1 MATENLLSSRRFAA
15 IFWTQLL
22 GAMNDNI
29 FKNALVILI
38 AYRAYSLGGLAPDQM
53 VALCGGVFILPF
65 FLFSSLS
72 GQLAD
77 KYPKTTIVVAV
88 KVMEVL
94 IMLLGSWGFLCENI
108 YLLFAALFGMGLHS
122 TIFGPVKYSILPE
135 LVAEDALVQANALVE
150 MGTFIAILLGTIVGG
165 VLIALRSGAS
175 AVTAA
180 VLAVALLGLLASL
193 FVPKLP
199 AVSPDSRIDVNL
211 FRSTRDVLAISRQ
224 VPLVF
229 ISVLAISWFWFFG
242 AALLSIFPIYVKDV
256 LHGNE
261 TVVSLFLA
269 IFSVGVAVGSILCER
284 FSRRKVELGLVLI
297 GSLGISGFTLLLYL
311 LGAPASP
318 PSALLT
324 ITELLRNSHFCFI
337 LFSLTGLSIMS
348 GFFIVPL
355 YTLLQT
361 HSDRRTRSC
370 VIAANNILNALFMV
384 VASLM
389 LMGMFAREYTVI
401 DVFAVL
407 LGLNLL
413 VSLYICLVAP
423 HFLER
428 FRLLLRVKKSE

>member
-38 AYRAYSLGGLAPDQM
+38 AYRAYSLGALAPDQM

-94 IMLLGSWGFLCENI
+94 IMLLGSWGFLSENI

-261 TVVSLFLA
+261 TVVTLFLA

-284 FSRRKVELGLVLI
+284 FSHRKVELGLVLI

-318 PSALLT
+318 SSALLT
-324 ITELLRNSHFCFI
+324 VTELLGNSHFCFI
-337 LFSLTGLSIMS
+337 LFSLAGLSIMS

-355 YTLLQT
+355 YTLMQT
-361 HSDRRTRSC
+361 QSERQTRSC

-384 VASLM
+384 LAALL
-389 LMGMFAREYTVI
+389 LMGMFAVDFTVI

-407 LGLNLL
+407 FATSVVVGI
-413 VSLYICLVAP
+413 YLVAKSP
-423 HFLER
+423 EFWRR
-428 FRLLLRVKKSE
+428 FRLMVRGH

>member
-94 IMLLGSWGFLCENI
+94 IMLLGSWGFLSENI

-199 AVSPDSRIDVNL
+199 AVSPESRIDVNL
-211 FRSTRDVLAISRQ
+211 FRSTRDVLVISRQ

-261 TVVSLFLA
+261 TVVTLFLG
-269 IFSVGVAVGSILCER
+269 IFSVGVAVGSVLCER
-284 FSRRKVELGLVLI
+284 FSHRKVELGLVLI

-318 PSALLT
+318 SSALLT

-337 LFSLTGLSIMS
+337 LFSLAGLSIMS

-355 YTLLQT
+355 YTLMQT
-361 HSDRRTRSC
+361 QSERQTRSC

-384 VASLM
+384 LAALL
-389 LMGMFAREYTVI
+389 LMGMFAVDFTVI

-407 LGLNLL
+407 FATSVVVGI
-413 VSLYICLVAP
+413 YLVAKSP
-423 HFLER
+423 EFWR
-428 FRLLLRVKKSE
+428 SFRLMIRGH

>member
-94 IMLLGSWGFLCENI
+94 IMLLGSWGFLSENI

-180 VLAVALLGLLASL
+180 VLAVALLGLLAAL

-199 AVSPDSRIDVNL
+199 AVSPESRIDVNL
-211 FRSTRDVLAISRQ
+211 FRSTRDVLVISRQ

-261 TVVSLFLA
+261 TVVTLFLA
-269 IFSVGVAVGSILCER
+269 IFSVGVAVGSVLCER
-284 FSRRKVELGLVLI
+284 FSHRKVELGLVLI
-297 GSLGISGFTLLLYL
+297 GSLGISGFTFLLYL
-311 LGAPASP
+311 LGVPASP

-324 ITELLRNSHFCFI
+324 VTELLGNSHFCFI
-337 LFSLTGLSIMS
+337 LVSLAGLSIMS

-355 YTLLQT
+355 YTLMQT
-361 HSDRRTRSC
+361 QSDRQTRSC

-384 VASLM
+384 LAALL
-389 LMGMFAREYTVI
+389 LMGMFAVDFTVV

-407 LGLNLL
+407 FATSVVVGI
-413 VSLYICLVAP
+413 YLVAKSP
-423 HFLER
+423 EFWRR
-428 FRLLLRVKKSE
+428 FRLMIRGH